1 MKIIPLKKRF
11 YKQQANSYVYS
22 KLKNLVQTETGIRST
37 RYIKVTALKRGSI
50 KKKTKLLKLKFVN
63 YIQTTY

>member
-11 YKQQANSYVYS
+11 SKQQANSYVYS

-50 KKKTKLLKLKFVN
+50 KKKIKLLKLKFVN